1 MTPKL
6 WSNFDTTM
14 AWSAD
19 FNCALALRWLT
30 IHIIAQQGEFMPTLD
45 WIGKSAVV
53 NHHREVPTRLLHC
66 DGALS
71 AGDADAGNLLVE
83 GDNLEALKALLPYY
97 GGQVKCI
104 YIDPPYNTGNEGWV
118 YNDNVNSPEIRAWLG
133 NVVGKEA
140 EDLSRHDK
148 WLCMMYPRLRLLRE
162 FLRADGVIIISIDD
176 FEVATTITLCDD
188 IFGRQNRVAN
198 LVWDKTRKNDAKLF
212 SVGHEYAIVYA
223 RSIATLR
230 QQGTVWREGKPGAPE
245 IIAFWRAKVAEGL
258 ESTEIEIALRD
269 WYKDLPKEHPS
280 KKLARYR
287 WVDNRGPW
295 RDRDISWPGGG
306 GPRYDVIHPKTKLP
320 CVVPEAGWRY
330 SNPESMAE
338 QIAAGNVEFRADH
351 TQPPFRKAHLTS
363 DDDEEDSGSSVMP
376 SLIQKQAQVSVRRL
390 RDMFEGKTV
399 FENPKDHDVIARL
412 IRYVSDGDSLIMDS
426 FSGSGTT
433 GHAVLQLNS
442 DPQSKRRFV
451 LVEMNPQIAR
461 DVTAQ
466 RLTKAIEGYVPFSK
480 ASTHVLGLGGGF
492 RYCTL
497 GKPLFD
503 EWGTISEGVSFAD
516 LAAFVFF
523 SDTGSPIPAKAT
535 GKSSLLGIFQNR
547 AVHLLWSAES
557 AGVANAVAGNVL
569 TAEALAALP
578 KPSPDFDGAAIVYG
592 EGCTVTAERLA
603 AAGVTFKQIPYQVIG
618 A

>member
-1 MTPKL
+1 
-6 WSNFDTTM
+6 
-14 AWSAD
+14 
-19 FNCALALRWLT
+19 
-30 IHIIAQQGEFMPTLD
+30 MPTLD

-118 YNDNVNSPEIRAWLG
+118 YNDNVNSPEIRAWLER
-133 NVVGKEA
+133 VVGGEG
-140 EDLSRHDK
+140 EDLCRHDK
-148 WLCMMYPRLRLLRE
+148 WLCMMYPRLALLRE
-162 FLRADGVIIISIDD
+162 FLTEDGVIFISIDD
-176 FEVATTITLCDD
+176 NEFHNLMQLGIE
-188 IFGRQNRVAN
+188 IFGRQNFVTDLIWQKMDSPSSNQAVFSAYHDHTLVFAN
-198 LVWDKTRKNDAKLF
+198 DAGKATFRKLPKPEILSAYPVEVNGRRARLRQLRKNGK
-212 SVGHEYAIVYA
+212 SA
-223 RSIATLR
+223 RRID
-230 QQGTVWREGKPGAPE
+230 RETMWYRMEAPD
-245 IIAFWRAKVAEGL
+245 G
-258 ESTEIEIALRD
+258 TEI
-269 WYKDLPKEHPS
+269 
-280 KKLARYR
+280 
-287 WVDNRGPW
+287 
-295 RDRDISWPGGG
+295 WP
-306 GPRYDVIHPKTKLP
+306 IHPKEGWEGRWSIGERKYQAIAGTDEIQWIKRDDVWTP
-320 CVVPEAGWRY
+320 YEVEYAPPEPAVPQPTIISNAGQNRQAKALL
-330 SNPESMAE
+330 NEILGMAHDFE
-338 QIAAGNVEFRADH
+338 TPKPIG
-351 TQPPFRKAHLTS
+351 
-363 DDDEEDSGSSVMP
+363 
-376 SLIQKQAQVSVRRL
+376 LIRRL
-390 RDMFEGKTV
+390 SEMIV
-399 FENPKDHDVIARL
+399 QP
-412 IRYVSDGDSLIMDS
+412 GDIVMDS
-426 FSGSGTT
+426 FAGSGTT
-433 GHAVLQLNS
+433 GHATLAMNADSEFGL
-442 DPQSKRRFV
+442 RFI
-451 LVEMNPQIAR
+451 LVEMDNKVAQT
-461 DVTAQ
+461 VTVP
-466 RLTKAIEGYVPFSK
+466 RLSKAISGYSK
-480 ASTHVLGLGGGF
+480 ATNSEEYVEGLGGGF

-535 GKSSLLGIFQNR
+535 GKTSLLGTFQNR

>member
-1 MTPKL
+1 
-6 WSNFDTTM
+6 
-14 AWSAD
+14 
-19 FNCALALRWLT
+19 
-30 IHIIAQQGEFMPTLD
+30 MPTLD

-133 NVVGKEA
+133 KVVGREA

-148 WLCMMYPRLRLLRE
+148 WLCMMYPRLRLLRD
-162 FLRADGVIIISIDD
+162 FLAPDGSIWISIDD
-176 FEVATTITLCDD
+176 DEGHYLKAMLDEV
-188 IFGRQNRVAN
+188 FGRRNFISNVIWQKKYAPANDALWLSDSHDHIMVYALNKTAWRPHKLTRSERANAAYKSFDNDSRGAWKAGDYTCNKNADERPNLYYAIINPTTGKRTAVWRFNEQAHLENEAKN
-198 LVWDKTRKNDAKLF
+198 LVWWGKSGTNSVPAFKRFSDTVADKGTVPQTIWEWRD
-212 SVGHEYAIVYA
+212 VGHTQDGRKEQLLLQPDEPFP
-223 RSIATLR
+223 TP
-230 QQGTVWREGKPGAPE
+230 KPE
-245 IIAFWRAKVAEGL
+245 R
-258 ESTEIEIALRD
+258 
-269 WYKDLPKEHPS
+269 
-280 KKLARYR
+280 
-287 WVDNRGPW
+287 
-295 RDRDISWPGGG
+295 
-306 GPRYDVIHPKTKLP
+306 
-320 CVVPEAGWRY
+320 
-330 SNPESMAE
+330 
-338 QIAAGNVEFRADH
+338 
-351 TQPPFRKAHLTS
+351 
-363 DDDEEDSGSSVMP
+363 
-376 SLIQKQAQVSVRRL
+376 LIQRILEISSL
-390 RDMFEGKTV
+390 
-399 FENPKDHDVIARL
+399 P
-412 IRYVSDGDSLIMDS
+412 GDLVLDS
-426 FSGSGTT
+426 FAGSGTT
-433 GHAVLQLNS
+433 AAVSHKL
-442 DPQSKRRFV
+442 DRRHIS
-451 LVEMNPQIAR
+451 VEMGDHAR
-461 DVTAQ
+461 THCAP
-466 RLTKAIEGYVPFSK
+466 RLNKVIGGEDGGVSQAVGWEG
-480 ASTHVLGLGGGF
+480 GGGF

-523 SDTGSPIPAKAT
+523 SDTGNPIPAKAAGDT
-535 GKSSLLGIFQNR
+535 SLLGSFQNR

-569 TAEALAALP
+569 TADTLAALP
-578 KPSPDFDGAAIVYG
+578 KPSPDFDGAAVVYD